1 MSALLIR
8 NAKVL
13 TMDDARPRAEAVA
26 LAHGRVAAVGGEAE
40 AAAAAG
46 PGAQVI
52 DAGGRTVL
60 PGFID
65 PHNHLLS
72 TAESLAAVDAGYPAV
87 GSVAELVAAIAE
99 EARHTPAGQW
109 IRAFGMD
116 DAKYPEGRPT
126 RRMLDEATTGHPV
139 IIYHVSGHQA
149 VVNTEALRLAGI
161 SEDAADPAGGALL
174 RDEGGRLTGMVL
186 DSAMELILPLAVDVG
201 CHGPNFHTDLPAD
214 QLLGW
219 LEAARAPYLA
229 AGLTTVCDPQV
240 SRRELRVYRAA
251 HAAGMLPL
259 RTVGMPLSHQLDE
272 LTAIGLAGPFGDD
285 RLRLGAMK
293 FYCDGTLL
301 GGTAAFSTPY
311 GERGQFPGSL
321 YWPPEKLTAL
331 VSRAAAEGWQVAI
344 HTQGDAAMEH
354 TLAAI
359 AAAARVGGPDARP
372 RIEHCGYPTGEQV
385 KRFTEY
391 GVIPVNQPNFLHDS
405 GGDFL
410 RRLGRR
416 AHRLQPMREELDLGL
431 RPALSSDSFVSSLRP
446 MDTIANAVR
455 RRTREGEEIGADQAL
470 TLHEALRAHTLDAAH
485 ALGMEDRIGSLA
497 PGRLADAVLL
507 DHDVEATP
515 LDRLAEVSALV
526 TVLDGRIAHDA
537 RG

>member
-174 RDEGGRLTGMVL
+174 RDEEAG
-186 DSAMELILPLAVDVG
+186 S
-201 CHGPNFHTDLPAD
+201 PA
-214 QLLGW
+214 W
-219 LEAARAPYLA
+219 
-229 AGLTTVCDPQV
+229 
-240 SRRELRVYRAA
+240 S
-251 HAAGMLPL
+251 
-259 RTVGMPLSHQLDE
+259 
-272 LTAIGLAGPFGDD
+272 
-285 RLRLGAMK
+285 
-293 FYCDGTLL
+293 
-301 GGTAAFSTPY
+301 STP
-311 GERGQFPGSL
+311 PWS
-321 YWPPEKLTAL
+321 
-331 VSRAAAEGWQVAI
+331 
-344 HTQGDAAMEH
+344 
-354 TLAAI
+354 
-359 AAAARVGGPDARP
+359 
-372 RIEHCGYPTGEQV
+372 
-385 KRFTEY
+385 
-391 GVIPVNQPNFLHDS
+391 
-405 GGDFL
+405 
-410 RRLGRR
+410 
-416 AHRLQPMREELDLGL
+416 
-431 RPALSSDSFVSSLRP
+431 
-446 MDTIANAVR
+446 
-455 RRTREGEEIGADQAL
+455 
-470 TLHEALRAHTLDAAH
+470 
-485 ALGMEDRIGSLA
+485 
-497 PGRLADAVLL
+497 
-507 DHDVEATP
+507 
-515 LDRLAEVSALV
+515 
-526 TVLDGRIAHDA
+526 
-537 RG
+537 

>member
-1 MSALLIR
+1 
-8 NAKVL
+8 
-13 TMDDARPRAEAVA
+13 
-26 LAHGRVAAVGGEAE
+26 
-40 AAAAAG
+40 
-46 PGAQVI
+46 
-52 DAGGRTVL
+52 
-60 PGFID
+60 
-65 PHNHLLS
+65 
-72 TAESLAAVDAGYPAV
+72 
-87 GSVAELVAAIAE
+87 
-99 EARHTPAGQW
+99 
-109 IRAFGMD
+109 
-116 DAKYPEGRPT
+116 
-126 RRMLDEATTGHPV
+126 
-139 IIYHVSGHQA
+139 
-149 VVNTEALRLAGI
+149 
-161 SEDAADPAGGALL
+161 
-174 RDEGGRLTGMVL
+174 
-186 DSAMELILPLAVDVG
+186 
-201 CHGPNFHTDLPAD
+201 
-214 QLLGW
+214 
-219 LEAARAPYLA
+219 
-229 AGLTTVCDPQV
+229 
-240 SRRELRVYRAA
+240 

-311 GERGQFPGSL
+311 GEPAQFPGSL
-321 YWPPEKLTAL
+321 SWPPEKLTAL